1 MGGARG
7 LNKRY
12 VKEIKISSMS
22 QLGFRRIALVA
33 LAGAGSL
40 AAVVVLGSD
49 LLLGSST
56 AAIISD
62 SPKEVMDEAWQIV
75 FRDYLDTTGKYT
87 EDRWKILRRD
97 VLNKSYGNTKDAYE
111 AIRGMLATLDDP
123 YTRFL
128 DPREFK
134 EMQIDTSGE
143 LSGVGIQLS
152 LDKDT
157 KELIVV
163 SPIDGS
169 PASRADVKPK
179 DVITQINGK
188 STKGM
193 STEDA
198 VKLIR
203 GPVGTKVSIQLRR
216 NKTQLVIVDLIR
228 DRIEI
233 HAVDSRLNTTPDGS
247 KVGYIRLKQFNA
259 NATKDMRAAI
269 RELEAK
275 GVQGYV
281 LDLRSN
287 PGGLLMASVEIARQ
301 WLDDGVIVSTKTRD
315 GVQDI
320 KRASGKALTKAPVV
334 VLVNEGSASASEIL
348 SGALQD
354 NNRAILVGQKTFGKG
369 LVQSVRGLSD
379 GSGMTVTIAKYL
391 TPSGRDIHKHG
402 IQPNITAKLSEDDA
416 KNLKFDQLGTK
427 NDPQYKVAENA
438 LTKQLNSANSE
449 INKAKVFNPNTTN
462 LPAALDTQNKEN

>member
-1 MGGARG
+1 MASGR
-7 LNKRY
+7 
-12 VKEIKISSMS
+12 VT
-22 QLGFRRIALVA
+22 LVA
-33 LAGAGSL
+33 LVGLGAC
-40 AAVVVLGSD
+40 AATAVVAREMVMAPTGV
-49 LLLGSST
+49 
-56 AAIISD
+56 AITD
-62 SPKEVMDEAWQIV
+62 SPKEVMDQAWQIV
-75 FRDYLDTTGKYT
+75 FRDYLDTTGRY
-87 EDRWKILRRD
+87 DRERWRTMRRD
-97 VLNKSYGNTKDAYE
+97 LLAKSYGSPKDAYE
-111 AIRGMLATLDDP
+111 AIRGMLGTLNDP

-157 KELIVV
+157 KELLVI
-163 SPIDGS
+163 SPIEGS
-169 PASRADVKPK
+169 PASRAGVQPR
-179 DVITQINGK
+179 DVIVSIDGR

-203 GPVGTKVSIQLRR
+203 GRAGTTVKLVLRR
-216 NKTQLVIVDLIR
+216 KGANLDVPLTRELI
-228 DRIEI
+228 EL
-233 HAVDSRLNTTPDGS
+233 HAVNHQVNVTPDGVR
-247 KVGYIRLKQFNA
+247 VGYIRLKQFNA

-269 RELEAK
+269 RDLENQ

-287 PGGLLMASVEIARQ
+287 PGGLLMASIEIARQ
-301 WLDDGVIVSTKTRD
+301 WLNEGIIVSTKTRD
-315 GVQDI
+315 GIQDV
-320 KRASGKALTKAPVV
+320 KRATGRALTNRPMV

-354 NNRAILVGQKTFGKG
+354 NKRAVLVGQKTFGKG

-391 TPSGRDIHKHG
+391 TPDNRDIHKHG
-402 IQPNITAKLSEDDA
+402 IKPDVPAELSEQDA
-416 KNLKFDQLGTK
+416 QKLTIEDLGSK
-427 NDPQYKVAENA
+427 KDSQYRVAEST
-438 LTKQLNSANSE
+438 LMKQLRAVTNLEKAYQPGSANVPS
-449 INKAKVFNPNTTN
+449 AVGAPR
-462 LPAALDTQNKEN
+462 

>member
-1 MGGARG
+1 MASPRTSLLVLVGIGAC
-7 LNKRY
+7 
-12 VKEIKISSMS
+12 
-22 QLGFRRIALVA
+22 AA
-33 LAGAGSL
+33 T
-40 AAVVVLGSD
+40 AVVAREVVTSPGA
-49 LLLGSST
+49 SSR
-56 AAIISD
+56 ISD
-62 SPKEVMDEAWQIV
+62 SPKEVIDQTWQIV
-75 FRDYLDTTGKYT
+75 FRDYLDINGKYKP
-87 EDRWKILRRD
+87 EQWRQLRRD
-97 VLNKSYGNTKDAYE
+97 VLAKSYGSSKEAYE
-111 AIRGMLATLDDP
+111 SIRGMLASLDDP

-152 LDKDT
+152 LDKET
-157 KELIVV
+157 KNLVVV

-169 PASRADVKPK
+169 PASRAGVQPK
-179 DVITQINGK
+179 DVITAIDGK

-203 GPVGTKVSIQLRR
+203 GQAGTSVTLTLQRKGQSLQVPLTRE
-216 NKTQLVIVDLIR
+216 
-228 DRIEI
+228 RIEL
-233 HAVDSRLNTTPDGS
+233 HAVDHQINTSPDGV
-247 KVGYIRLKQFNA
+247 KVGYIRLRQFNA
-259 NATKDMRAAI
+259 TATKDMRLAVKD
-269 RELEAK
+269 LEEK
-275 GVQGYV
+275 GAQGYV

-301 WLDDGVIVSTKTRD
+301 WLNEGTIVSTKTRD
-315 GVQDI
+315 GIQDV
-320 KRASGKALTKAPVV
+320 KRANGRALTAKPLV

-354 NNRAILVGQKTFGKG
+354 NQRAVLVGQKTFGKG

-402 IQPNITAKLSEDDA
+402 IDPDVQAKMSELEA
-416 KNLKFDQLGTK
+416 QRLKLEDLGTK
-427 NDPQYKVAENA
+427 KDSQYRVAENT
-438 LTKQLNSANSE
+438 LIKRLRSASSPSQAY
-449 INKAKVFNPNTTN
+449 KSGSAN
-462 LPAALDTQNKEN
+462 LPAALGSSAKP

>member
-1 MGGARG
+1 MATGRSRAGLIVLLGVGAC
-7 LNKRY
+7 
-12 VKEIKISSMS
+12 
-22 QLGFRRIALVA
+22 AA
-33 LAGAGSL
+33 T
-40 AAVVVLGSD
+40 AVVAREVV
-49 LLLGSST
+49 T
-56 AAIISD
+56 APGGTARISD
-62 SPKEVMDEAWQIV
+62 SPKEVMDQAWQIV
-75 FRDYLDTTGKYT
+75 FRDYLDINGKYT
-87 EDRWKILRRD
+87 PNQWRQLRSQ
-97 VLNKSYGNTKDAYE
+97 VLAKSYGSSKEAYE
-111 AIRGMLATLDDP
+111 AIRGMLAGLDDP
-123 YTRFL
+123 YTRFM

-157 KELIVV
+157 KELVVV
-163 SPIDGS
+163 SPIEGS
-169 PASRADVKPK
+169 PASRAGVQPR
-179 DVITQINGK
+179 DVITSIDGK

-203 GPVGTKVSIQLRR
+203 GQAGTNVTLTLRR
-216 NKTQLVIVDLIR
+216 KAQSLQVLLTR
-228 DRIEI
+228 ERIEL
-233 HAVDSRLNTTPDGS
+233 HAVDHQINTTPDGV

-259 NATKDMRAAI
+259 NATKDMRLALQD
-269 RELEAK
+269 LEAK

-301 WLDDGVIVSTKTRD
+301 WLNEGTIVSTKTRNGITD
-315 GVQDI
+315 VR
-320 KRASGKALTKAPVV
+320 RATGRALTDKPLV

-354 NNRAILVGQKTFGKG
+354 NRRAVLVGQKTFGKG

-402 IQPNITAKLSEDDA
+402 ITPDVPAKMSELEA
-416 KNLKFDQLGTK
+416 QRLKLEDLGTRK
-427 NDPQYKVAENA
+427 DSQYKVAETTLMKRLQIA
-438 LTKQLNSANSE
+438 STASLE
-449 INKAKVFNPNTTN
+449 KAYKPGSTN
-462 LPAALDTQNKEN
+462 LPAALGTTKP

>member
-1 MGGARG
+1 MASPRASMLVLVGIGAC
-7 LNKRY
+7 
-12 VKEIKISSMS
+12 
-22 QLGFRRIALVA
+22 AA
-33 LAGAGSL
+33 T
-40 AAVVVLGSD
+40 AVVAREVVTPPG
-49 LLLGSST
+49 GSSR
-56 AAIISD
+56 ISD
-62 SPKEVMDEAWQIV
+62 SPKEVIDQTWQIV
-75 FRDYLDTTGKYT
+75 FRDYLDINGKYKP
-87 EDRWKILRRD
+87 EQWRSLRRD
-97 VLNKSYGNTKDAYE
+97 VLAKSYGSSKEAYE
-111 AIRGMLATLDDP
+111 AIRGMLGSLDDP

-152 LDKDT
+152 LDKET
-157 KELIVV
+157 KNLVVV
-163 SPIDGS
+163 SPIEGS
-169 PASRADVKPK
+169 PASRAGVQPK
-179 DVITQINGK
+179 DVIVAIDGK

-203 GPVGTKVSIQLRR
+203 GQAGTTVTLTLKRKAQTLELPLTRE
-216 NKTQLVIVDLIR
+216 
-228 DRIEI
+228 RIEL
-233 HAVDSRLNTTPDGS
+233 HAVDHQINTSADGV

-259 NATKDMRAAI
+259 TATKDMRQAVKD
-269 RELEAK
+269 LEEK
-275 GVQGYV
+275 GAQGYV

-301 WLDDGVIVSTKTRD
+301 WLNEGTIVSTKTRD
-315 GVQDI
+315 GIQDV
-320 KRASGKALTKAPVV
+320 KRANGRALTTKPMV

-354 NNRAILVGQKTFGKG
+354 NNRAVLVGQKTFGKG

-402 IQPNITAKLSEDDA
+402 IDPDVTAKMTELEAQRLKLED
-416 KNLKFDQLGTK
+416 LGTK
-427 NDPQYKVAENA
+427 KDSQYRVAESTLVKRLRNA
-438 LTKQLNSANSE
+438 NSVEKAYNPRSAN
-449 INKAKVFNPNTTN
+449 V
-462 LPAALDTQNKEN
+462 PAAVAPQDSSAP